1 MGYLAD
7 LDKELFL
14 FLNSLHVDWMDSI
27 MTFISGTLSWVPF
40 YAVLLY
46 LVYKHYKKET
56 FLVVIGVI
64 LLIICS
70 DQISAQVFK
79 PLFERPRPCHNEEIK
94 ALVYLPNGHCGGSY
108 GFISSH
114 ACNVFALAVYM
125 THILRRYY
133 SKIAWLMFIWAAV
146 IGYSRIYMGVHY
158 PGDVIVGSIVG
169 ILIGFAVSKLYDLA
183 CVYIE
188 KRKKKN

>member
-1 MGYLAD
+1 MGYLAN
-7 LDKELFL
+7 LDRELFL
-14 FLNSLHVDWMDSI
+14 FLNSLHVDWMDPI

-70 DQISAQVFK
+70 DQISAHVFK
-79 PLFERPRPCHNEEIK
+79 PIFERPRPCHDEEIK

-183 CVYIE
+183 CDYIE